1 MIPVA
6 DNVPARQFPLG
17 NWLLL
22 ASIVLVFLLELAQG
36 QALEAFLQRWALIP
50 AALTGAVAPA
60 PDAAPPLITLFSAMF
75 LHAGFAHLIGN
86 ALFLYIFGDNVED
99 AMGTARYLVFY
110 LVCGLVASFAQI
122 ALDPAGTIPNVGASG
137 AISGVLGAYIVMYPR
152 ATVTVVLPLLVLF
165 PVMHVPALVMLG
177 LWFFT
182 QFTNG
187 LAALA
192 VTEATGG
199 VAWWAHI
206 GGFIAGV
213 LLVSIFRRRRRVR
226 YEDDDG

>member
-6 DNVPARQFPLG
+6 DNVPARRFPLG

-22 ASIVLVFLLELAQG
+22 GGITLVFLLELAQG
-36 QALEAFLQRWALIP
+36 QAFEAFLQRWALIP
-50 AALTGAVAPA
+50 AAITGAAPPA
-60 PDAAPPLITLFSAMF
+60 PDAAPPWFTLLSAMF
-75 LHAGFAHLIGN
+75 LHAGFAHFIGN

-110 LVCGLVASFAQI
+110 LLCGLVASFAQI

-152 ATVTVVLPLLVLF
+152 ATVTVVLPLLFVF
-165 PVMHVPALVMLG
+165 PVMHVPALIMLG

-192 VTEATGG
+192 VTEQSGG
-199 VAWWAHI
+199 VAWWAHV
-206 GGFIAGV
+206 GGFVAGA
-213 LLVSIFRRRRRVR
+213 LLVSIFRRRPRVR
-226 YEDDDG
+226 YEDDDV

>member
-6 DNVPARQFPLG
+6 DNVRARQFPLG

-22 ASIVLVFLLELAQG
+22 GSIALVFLLELAQG

-50 AALTGAVAPA
+50 AALTGASAPA
-60 PDAAPPLITLFSAMF
+60 ADAAPPWVTLFSAMF
-75 LHAGFAHLIGN
+75 LHAGFAHFIGN

-99 AMGTARYLVFY
+99 AMGTLRYLGFY
-110 LVCGLVASFAQI
+110 LLCGLIASFAQI

-152 ATVTVVLPLLVLF
+152 ATVTVVLPLLVVF

-206 GGFIAGV
+206 GGFVAGV
-213 LLVSIFRRRRRVR
+213 LLVSVFRRRPRAR
-226 YEDDDG
+226 YEDDNA